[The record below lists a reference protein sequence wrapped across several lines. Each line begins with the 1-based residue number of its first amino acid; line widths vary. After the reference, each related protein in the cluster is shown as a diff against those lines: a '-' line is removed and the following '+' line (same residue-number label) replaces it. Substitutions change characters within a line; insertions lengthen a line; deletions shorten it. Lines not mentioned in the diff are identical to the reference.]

1 MHGRALS
8 QVGLPLVLT
17 LGIVGVLA
25 ACSSGSVEPPSAQ
38 PSPTVGQGV
47 VATATPPP
55 IPSPTPQAARRIVGY
70 YTSWSIYQRDFQV
83 ADIPADKL
91 THVNYAF
98 ANVDGATGECILG
111 DKWSD
116 DANFRYLGELKEKY
130 PHLKALISVGG
141 WTWSGEFSNVAL
153 TEESRRHFV
162 ASCIERFLGKRYEG
176 IFDGIDIDWEFP
188 VSGGLAR
195 NAARPEDK
203 HNFTLLME
211 EFRRQLD
218 ALSAQTGRQYLLT
231 IAAPAVS
238 STYANIE
245 LKEMSQTLDWLN
257 LMAYDFH
264 GSWDKTTNL
273 HAALYGAADDPE
285 PADLNGDAAV
295 QAYLEAG
302 VPADKIVLGVPFYG
316 RGWAGVPDV
325 DHGLYQPVKGLPKGT
340 WEQGTFD
347 YKDLAKN
354 YVDRNGYVRYWQ
366 EEAKGP
372 WLYNAAKGVF
382 IGYDDAES
390 LEVKAD
396 YVAEQGLGGVM
407 FWELSA
413 DDGTLLGVLYS
424 RLGQ

>member
-1 MHGRALS
+1 M
-8 QVGLPLVLT
+8 
-17 LGIVGVLA
+17 
-25 ACSSGSVEPPSAQ
+25 
-38 PSPTVGQGV
+38 
-47 VATATPPP
+47 
-55 IPSPTPQAARRIVGY
+55 
-70 YTSWSIYQRDFQV
+70 

-91 THVNYAF
+91 THINYAF
-98 ANVDGATGECILG
+98 ANMDGATGECILG

-116 DANFRYLGELKEKY
+116 DANFRYLGELKTKH

-153 TEESRRHFV
+153 TEESRQHFV

-188 VSGGLAR
+188 VSGGLAK

-203 HNFTLLME
+203 HNFTLLMI

-231 IAAPAVS
+231 IAAPAS
-238 STYANIE
+238 PGTYGNIE

-273 HAALYGAADDPE
+273 HAALYGTAKDPGPDE
-285 PADLNGDAAV
+285 LNGHAAV
-295 QAYLEAG
+295 QAYLQAG
-302 VPADKIVLGVPFYG
+302 VPVDKIVLGVPFYG

-325 DHGLYQPVKGLPKGT
+325 DHGLYQPTKGLPKGT
-340 WEQGTFD
+340 WEQGAFD

-354 YVDRNGYVRYWQ
+354 YADKNGYVRYWQ
-366 EEAKGP
+366 EEAKEP

-382 IGYDDAES
+382 ITYDDAES
-390 LEVKAD
+390 LGIKAD
-396 YVAEQGLGGVM
+396 YVVEQGLGGVM

-413 DDGTLLGVLYS
+413 DDGTLLGMLYS
-424 RLGQ
+424 RLGPR